1 MYISYICFLVFV
13 VLTIYRTIPKLLLCE
28 QCFFFN
34 LCRDL
39 HFTEFISF
47 CFYIALSTLYRQSCI
62 LWLILGFYA
71 SIFGTARGV
80 VDVLSGYFFNLLS
93 KNIGVQISAGA
104 TGVQV
109 AHSLLKVCYEG
120 RYYDFLRVFPLYID
134 FSVLSNH

>member
-80 VDVLSGYFFNLLS
+80 VDVLSGYFL
-93 KNIGVQISAGA
+93 
-104 TGVQV
+104 T
-109 AHSLLKVCYEG
+109 
-120 RYYDFLRVFPLYID
+120 YYIWPGSPSSTHLVGCRFQKYRGTNFRRGNGGLGSP
-134 FSVLSNH
+134 